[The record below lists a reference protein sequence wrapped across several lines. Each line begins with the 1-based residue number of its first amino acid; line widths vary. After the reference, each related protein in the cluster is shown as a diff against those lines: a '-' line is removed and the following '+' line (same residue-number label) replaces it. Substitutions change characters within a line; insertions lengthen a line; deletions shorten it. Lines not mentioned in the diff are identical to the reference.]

1 MKQVLSQQAMLKTEK
16 ARKSGL
22 PKSKYYRT
30 ALEPYVGK
38 QVQLVFKKWSLRSTE
53 NDKIWLALEHGE
65 LIYVKDAP
73 GMKREPI
80 KHMLVLTDRA
90 WLDYSKP
97 RHNQGVRV
105 NGFLYEYINQ
115 KKQCVNIGLW
125 AMTITPQ
132 DVTLSTEQ
140 N

>member
-1 MKQVLSQQAMLKTEK
+1 MLKTKK
-16 ARKSGL
+16 ARESGL
-22 PKSKYYRT
+22 PKSKYYRR

-65 LIYVKDAP
+65 LIYVKDTP
-73 GMKREPI
+73 GLKREPI
-80 KHMLVLTDRA
+80 KHMLVLTDRS
-90 WLDYSKP
+90 WLDYNKP

-105 NGFLYEYINQ
+105 NGFLYEYINHS
-115 KKQCVNIGLW
+115 KQCINIGLW

-132 DVTLSTEQ
+132 DVILSTD
-140 N
+140 